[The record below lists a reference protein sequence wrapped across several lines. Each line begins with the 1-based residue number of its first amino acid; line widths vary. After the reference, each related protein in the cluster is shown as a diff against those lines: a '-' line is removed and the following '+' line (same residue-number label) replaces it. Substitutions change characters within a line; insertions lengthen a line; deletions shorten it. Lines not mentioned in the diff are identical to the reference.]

1 MGSWSVSVAVLS
13 PGVGSVPLAPSSAT
27 RAVFVTVPPEAAL
40 ALPSDPEIVAGAP
53 QEVAR
58 LRRELD
64 RVRWARARTALREI
78 LSSHLRCDPLE
89 LMFES
94 GAHGKPFIE
103 GGPQF
108 NLSHSGQWVAIA
120 VASVAEVGIDIEQ
133 MREHVDIAKLLERL
147 GESDLPESRT
157 ALFQRWARREAASKT
172 TGGALFSSVDARVR
186 VVDLK
191 APDGYVAALGM
202 LHFEPEPV
210 YCGGR

>member
-1 MGSWSVSVAVLS
+1 MDIRPVDIWMLNLDCDRPIVLT
-13 PGVGSVPLAPSSAT
+13 PDEEK
-27 RAVFVTVPPEAAL
+27 RA
-40 ALPSDPEIVAGAP
+40 
-53 QEVAR
+53 AR
-58 LRRELD
+58 LHRELD

-89 LMFES
+89 LMFET

-133 MREHVDIAKLLERL
+133 IREQVNIARLLERL
-147 GESDLPESRT
+147 GENDLPESRA

-172 TGGALFSSVDARVR
+172 TGGALFEAVDARVR
-186 VVDLK
+186 VTDLK
-191 APDGYVAALGM
+191 APEGYAAAVGM
-202 LHFEPEPV
+202 VDFEPGPV
-210 YCGGR
+210 YLGGR